1 MKYAN
6 LNLQYK
12 NRVYKI
18 SLPLNEEGKVNIT
31 EEDYNCFSESIK
43 ACIGSVIG
51 EFQLYEFKDKEYDIT
66 NKVIVEL
73 KEKLFPN
80 INEKIS
86 YYNSEALP
94 DLMGGIK
101 LVEFD
106 YYRIECYYA

>member
-12 NRVYKI
+12 NRVYKM
-18 SLPLNEEGKVNIT
+18 SLPVNEGKVFIS
-31 EEDYNCFSESIK
+31 EKDYNNFSESIR
-43 ACIGSVIG
+43 ACIGSIIG
-51 EFQLYEFKDKEYDIT
+51 EYQLHEFKDKEYDIT
-66 NKVIVEL
+66 NEVIIEL

-86 YYNSEALP
+86 YYNSEILP
-94 DLMGGIK
+94 GLMGGIK

-106 YYRIECYYA
+106 YYRIENYYA

>member
-12 NRVYKI
+12 NRVYKM
-18 SLPLNEEGKVNIT
+18 SLPVNEEGKVNIT
-31 EEDYNCFSESIK
+31 EEDYNSFSKSIR

-51 EFQLYEFKDKEYDIT
+51 EYQISEFYDKEYDIT

-73 KEKLFPN
+73 KENLFPN
-80 INEKIS
+80 ISEKIS

-101 LVEFD
+101 LAEFD
-106 YYRIECYYA
+106 YYRIENYYA